1 MKKTDKPTLA
11 QVENDEINRIMEEF
25 AKFAKEGRFP
35 EDGTALREKFEELVR
50 GSKRENKQP
59 SSGELIELT
68 QKSAGKVADIKK
80 NATLHKFV
88 LDNRETLLQL
98 LQPEKQRKSRKFR
111 QSGHFVDQK
120 LKFSMPNDP
129 APSLFDLISTE
140 TKDKIVRNNVE
151 IRTEGIRLTAPQ
163 DKLMTALMR
172 LLHDKSEHHNEKSE
186 NFYRGNLETQVVPYG
201 GKGQKSPSAMIRI
214 YPSELYKAYLDSG
227 DYSGADI
234 KFIKTLLQDTEQ
246 QKFLII
252 YEKKYEVSSAKGQK
266 EYRTDRI
273 EDFQSLFKIVR
284 FFEGLT
290 EEERRELDKNN
301 EVVREKRG
309 ELVIAFNPL
318 LTDQINAK
326 YVEYPEDINRR
337 TLIATGGHKLVTESV
352 IALRDWMLREIS
364 TKRKIA
370 EINDTKIPFLL
381 KLDKYVQQKRKK
393 LIQARVQSA
402 IQAVKNLGLIT
413 HHEVVTGAQGQW
425 KHIFHLNLDFE

>member
-1 MKKTDKPTLA
+1 M
-11 QVENDEINRIMEEF
+11 
-25 AKFAKEGRFP
+25 
-35 EDGTALREKFEELVR
+35 
-50 GSKRENKQP
+50 
-59 SSGELIELT
+59 
-68 QKSAGKVADIKK
+68 
-80 NATLHKFV
+80 
-88 LDNRETLLQL
+88 
-98 LQPEKQRKSRKFR
+98 
-111 QSGHFVDQK
+111 
-120 LKFSMPNDP
+120 
-129 APSLFDLISTE
+129 
-140 TKDKIVRNNVE
+140 RNNVE

-172 LLHDKSEHHNEKSE
+172 LLHEKSEHHNEKSE

-234 KFIKTLLQDTEQ
+234 KFIKNLLQDTEQ

-252 YEKKYEVSSAKGQK
+252 YERKYEVSSAKGQK

-290 EEERRELDKNN
+290 EEERRELDQNN

-337 TLIATGGHKLVTESV
+337 TMIAAGGHKLVTESV

-364 TKRKIA
+364 TKRKTA

-381 KLDKYVQQKRKK
+381 KLDNYVQQKRKK

-402 IQAVKNLGLIT
+402 IQVVKNLGLIT
-413 HHEVVTGAQGQW
+413 NHEIVVGASGQW

>member
-1 MKKTDKPTLA
+1 MKKTNKPNPEQL
-11 QVENDEINRIMEEF
+11 EEIDNIMEEF
-25 AKFAKEGRFP
+25 ERWVKEGRFP
-35 EDGTALREKFEELVR
+35 EDVSALRLKFEELVR
-50 GSKRENKQP
+50 SNKRENKEP
-59 SSGELIELT
+59 TSDEWSELT
-68 QKSAGKVADIKK
+68 QKQPGSVVDIKK
-80 NATLHKFV
+80 NTTLHKFV
-88 LDNRETLLQL
+88 LNNRETLLQL
-98 LQPEKQRKSRKFR
+98 LQPDKVRKSRKFR

-120 LKFSMPNDP
+120 LKFSVPNDP
-129 APSLFDLISTE
+129 NPSLFDLISTE

-163 DKLMTALMR
+163 DKLMNALMR
-172 LLHDKSEHHNEKSE
+172 LLHEKSEHHNEKAE

-214 YPSELYKAYLDSG
+214 YPSELYKAYLDNN

-252 YEKKYEVSSAKGQK
+252 YERKYEVSSAKGQK

-290 EEERRELDKNN
+290 EEERRELDQNN
-301 EVVREKRG
+301 EEVREKRG

-337 TLIATGGHKLVTESV
+337 TMIATGGHKLVTESV
-352 IALRDWMLREIS
+352 VALRDWMLREIS
-364 TKRKIA
+364 TKRKTA
-370 EINDTKIPFLL
+370 EINDIKLPFLL
-381 KLDKYVQQKRKK
+381 KLDNYVQQKRKK

-413 HHEVVTGAQGQW
+413 DHEVVVGASGQW

>member
-1 MKKTDKPTLA
+1 MKKTDP
-11 QVENDEINRIMEEF
+11 VEESLVTNITEEI
-25 AKFAKEGRFP
+25 KKWVQEGRLP
-35 EDGTALREKFEELVR
+35 ENMSAEELEAVIKKWADR
-50 GSKRENKQP
+50 KR
-59 SSGELIELT
+59 STDDLSELFPR
-68 QKSAGKVADIKK
+68 QGGKVEDIKK
-80 NATLHKFV
+80 NAALHKFV
-88 LDNRETLLQL
+88 LDNRDTLLQL
-98 LQPEKQRKSRKFR
+98 LQPEKARKSRKFR

-120 LKFSMPNDP
+120 LKFTVPSDP
-129 APSLFDLISTE
+129 SPSLFDLISTE
-140 TKDKIVRNNVE
+140 TKDKITRNNVE

-172 LLHDKSEHHNEKSE
+172 LLHEKSEHRNEKAE

-201 GKGQKSPSAMIRI
+201 GRGQKSPSAMIRI
-214 YPSELYKAYLDSG
+214 YPAELYKAYLDSG

-252 YEKKYEVSSAKGQK
+252 YERKYEVSSNKGHK

-290 EEERRELDKNN
+290 EEERRELDQNN
-301 EVVREKRG
+301 ETVREKRG

-337 TLIATGGHKLVTESV
+337 TMIACGGHKLVTESV

-364 TKRKIA
+364 TKRKTA
-370 EINDTKIPFLL
+370 EINDTKLPFLL

-393 LIQARVQSA
+393 LIQARIQTA

-413 HHEVVTGAQGQW
+413 HHEMAVGASGQW